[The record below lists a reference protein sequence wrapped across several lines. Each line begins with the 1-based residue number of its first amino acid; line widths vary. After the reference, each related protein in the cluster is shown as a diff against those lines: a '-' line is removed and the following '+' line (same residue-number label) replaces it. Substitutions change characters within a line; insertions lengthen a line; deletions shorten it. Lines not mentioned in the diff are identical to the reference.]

1 MMHGLINRTIQG
13 FLRDTYGV
21 ALWGR
26 VARRSGI
33 TPEGFEAMLH
43 YDDSLTEAVL
53 AAATQ
58 ELDRARETILED
70 IGTWLVSSASGQ
82 PLRRLMR
89 FGGVDFTDF
98 LHSLEDMP
106 GRARLA
112 LPDLELPVLEL
123 RELECGA
130 HYLLTSR
137 GLPGFGHVL
146 AGIVQAMADDYGALV
161 VLDRDMP
168 AGPDETVGIRLVI
181 TDHAQ
186 GRQFA
191 LAGDP

>member
-13 FLRDTYGV
+13 FLRDTYGPG
-21 ALWGR
+21 LWAR
-26 VARRSGI
+26 VARRTGI
-33 TPEGFEAMLH
+33 SPEGFEAMLH
-43 YDDSLTEAVL
+43 YDSNLTEAAL
-53 AAATQ
+53 AAAAQ
-58 ELDRARETILED
+58 ELDRARESILED
-70 IGTWLVSSASGQ
+70 IGTWLVSSATGQ

-89 FGGVDFTDF
+89 FGGVNFTDF

-112 LPDLELPVLEL
+112 LPDLELPQLAL
-123 RELECGA
+123 RELEPD
-130 HYLLTSR
+130 HYLLTSH

-161 VLDRDMP
+161 VLDRDTP
-168 AGPDETVGIRLVI
+168 AGPDETISIRLVI

-186 GRQFA
+186 GRNFA
-191 LAGDP
+191 LAGDH

>member
-21 ALWGR
+21 GLWGR
-26 VARRSGI
+26 VARRAGI

-43 YDDSLTEAVL
+43 YEDNSTEAVL
-53 AAATQ
+53 AAAAQ

-70 IGTWLVSSASGQ
+70 IGTWLVSSATGQ

-123 RELECGA
+123 REPGPG
-130 HYLLTSR
+130 HYLLISR

-161 VLDRDMP
+161 VLDRDTP
-168 AGPDETVGIRLVI
+168 AGPDETISIRLVI
-181 TDHAQ
+181 ADHAQ

-191 LAGDP
+191 LAGDH

>member
-21 ALWGR
+21 GLWAQ
-26 VARRSGI
+26 VARRAGI
-33 TPEGFEAMLH
+33 PPEGFEAMLH
-43 YDDSLTEAVL
+43 YDSSLTEAVL
-53 AAATQ
+53 TAAAQ
-58 ELDRARETILED
+58 QLGRARETILED
-70 IGTWLVSSASGQ
+70 IGTWLVSSATGQ

-98 LHSLEDMP
+98 LHSLEEIP

-112 LPDLELPVLEL
+112 LPDLELPDLVLQES
-123 RELECGA
+123 ESG

-146 AGIVQAMADDYGALV
+146 AGILQAMADDYGALV
-161 VLDRDMP
+161 VLDRDAP
-168 AGPDETVGIRLVI
+168 TGPDETISIRLVI

-191 LAGDP
+191 LAGDD